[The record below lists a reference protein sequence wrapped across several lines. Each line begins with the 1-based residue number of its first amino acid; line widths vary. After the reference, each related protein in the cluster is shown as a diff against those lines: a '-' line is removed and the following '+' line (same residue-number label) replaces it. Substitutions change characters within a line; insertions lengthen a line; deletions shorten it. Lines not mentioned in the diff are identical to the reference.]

1 MDDKTRR
8 IFDEMYPQLPR
19 LLSDSERNQLRDL
32 AHEADEPCGIC
43 GDMVSPMPTG
53 PTTWE
58 WPHGEWDGHGPLCE
72 WCSSD
77 IDRITKETP

>member
-8 IFDEMYPQLPR
+8 IFDRLYPNHPR
-19 LLSDSERNQLRDL
+19 LLDDSERNQLAEL
-32 AHEADEPCGIC
+32 AHEADEPCPIC

-58 WPHGEWDGHGPLCE
+58 WPHGDVDGEPLCE
-72 WCSSD
+72 NCA
-77 IDRITKETP
+77 